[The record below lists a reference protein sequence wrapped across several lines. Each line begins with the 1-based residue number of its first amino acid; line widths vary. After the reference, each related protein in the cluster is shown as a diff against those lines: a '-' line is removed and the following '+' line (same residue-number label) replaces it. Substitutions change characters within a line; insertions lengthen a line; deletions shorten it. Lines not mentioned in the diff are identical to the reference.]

1 MDERFA
7 DRWVLAWRGES
18 QAEPG
23 AAFDD
28 GDDIDIDAL
37 LADADSMAATLNE
50 PEAARFNTN
59 HGAPGSGHGGQFVA
73 AGGGGGGTKPKA
85 GKAPAGTPQ
94 HGPVST
100 GGSHA
105 AQKRELHARAQ
116 ADREQARKLEKQLH
130 ALHAQMKA
138 SVAAH
143 HKATAAAKA
152 AKAGHPV
159 HHHRKAAKHH
169 HKHARSLHARIAAL
183 RTKIRGL
190 LTQAR
195 ELDAK
200 AAKL

>member
-7 DRWVLAWRGES
+7 DRWLLAWRGES

-28 GDDIDIDAL
+28 GDDIDLDAL
-37 LADADSMAATLNE
+37 MADADSMAATLNE

-73 AGGGGGGTKPKA
+73 AGGGGGTKPKA

-116 ADREQARKLEKQLH
+116 ADREQAAKLEKQLH

-159 HHHRKAAKHH
+159 HHHKKSAKHH

-183 RTKIRGL
+183 RTKIKGL